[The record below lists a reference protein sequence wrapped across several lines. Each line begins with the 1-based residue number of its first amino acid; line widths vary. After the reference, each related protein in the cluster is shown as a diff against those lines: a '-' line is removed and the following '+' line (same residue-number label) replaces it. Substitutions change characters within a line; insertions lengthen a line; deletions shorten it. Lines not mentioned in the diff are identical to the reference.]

1 MKLFLMRH
9 GQAEP
14 FGLTEDFQRQLT
26 DVGRMMVSQQVNK
39 RRDLLASAELI
50 VHSPYVRTC
59 QTAEIA
65 SALLGDLPMVESDL
79 ITPDSDPQAA
89 LALLERYA
97 QQEVIY
103 VTHNPFVGYLIGL
116 LRDGEGRSVEPMD
129 VAMLA
134 LLEADWPA
142 AGLAVLKKKYAYF
155 E

>member
-1 MKLFLMRH
+1 MRH

-14 FGLTEDFQRQLT
+14 FGLVDDFQRQLT

-39 RRDLLASAELI
+39 RRDLLCDIELI

-65 SALLGDLPMVESDL
+65 SALLGDLPVVESDL
-79 ITPDSDPQAA
+79 ITPDSQPQAV
-89 LALLERYA
+89 LPLFEGYA
-97 QQEVIY
+97 DKEVLY
-103 VTHNPFVGYLIGL
+103 VTHNPFVSYLIGL
-116 LRDGEGRSVEPMD
+116 LRDGGARSAEPMD

-134 LLEADWPA
+134 VIEADWPA
-142 AGLAVLKKKYAYF
+142 AGLAVLRKKYAYF